1 MSVACAQLGP
11 LFNETAPDVQ
21 LERRRELGSRSMQKK
36 IIYIRR
42 VYIHIEAKQ
51 CEYIQNIYN
60 TVDQEAGSLE
70 SAQMEMY
77 TMKQASQFKDNL
89 SCRI

>member
-1 MSVACAQLGP
+1 MRATGAVVQRDGAGCPVGAAAGIGQSFNAKENNIYPESVY
-11 LFNETAPDVQ
+11 TY
-21 LERRRELGSRSMQKK
+21 RSEAMR
-36 IIYIRR
+36 IYT
-42 VYIHIEAKQ
+42 
-51 CEYIQNIYN
+51 NIYN